1 MFAQK
6 DLIAE
11 TENLRKFALHLTRN
25 KSDADDLVQST
36 FLRALEKA
44 DYFEDGTSLRKWTSK
59 IMFNLFVTDYRR
71 KTRFETQYD
80 PEPYIQAQAIG
91 APQES
96 KAELHAVGD
105 AMVKLSPDHQEILTM
120 VCINDMPY
128 QEVADALDIPVGTVR
143 SRLSR
148 ARESLNGLLETR
160 NAAPYKEFM
169 RVPGFI
175 KHSAGKGHG
184 THGHTSY
191 GKLA

>member
-1 MFAQK
+1 MFAQNN
-6 DLIAE
+6 LIAE

-36 FLRALEKA
+36 FLRALEKS

-80 PEPYIQAQAIG
+80 PEPYIQSQSIG

-96 KAELHAVGD
+96 EAELHAVGD
-105 AMVKLSPDHQEILTM
+105 AMVKLSTDHREILTM

-128 QEVADALDIPVGTVR
+128 QEVADMLHIPVGTVR

-148 ARESLNGLLETR
+148 ARESLNGLLDSGHE
-160 NAAPYKEFM
+160 AEFGPFM
-169 RVPGFI
+169 RVPAFI
-175 KHSAGKGHG
+175 RQGQGP
-184 THGHTSY
+184 Y
-191 GKLA
+191 GKMA

>member
-25 KSDADDLVQST
+25 KADADDLLQST
-36 FLRALEKA
+36 FLRALEKS

-71 KTRFETQYD
+71 KTKFETQYD
-80 PEPYIQAQAIG
+80 PEPYIQAQSMA

-96 KAELHAVGD
+96 ETELHAVGD
-105 AMVKLSPDHQEILTM
+105 AMKKLSADHREILTL
-120 VCINDMPY
+120 VCIKDMPY
-128 QEVADALDIPVGTVR
+128 QEVADLLNIPVGTVR

-148 ARESLNGLLETR
+148 ARESLQLAMNGNNNNRVSVPAYVHSQGQYGE
-160 NAAPYKEFM
+160 AA
-169 RVPGFI
+169 
-175 KHSAGKGHG
+175 
-184 THGHTSY
+184 
-191 GKLA
+191 

>member
-11 TENLRKFALHLTRN
+11 AENLRKFALHLTRN
-25 KSDADDLVQST
+25 KADADDLVQST
-36 FLRALEKA
+36 FLRALEKS

-80 PEPYIQAQAIG
+80 PDPYIQSQAVS

-96 KAELHAVGD
+96 EAELHAVGD
-105 AMVKLSPDHQEILTM
+105 AMNKLSADHREILTM
-120 VCINDMPY
+120 VCVKDMPY
-128 QEVADALDIPVGTVR
+128 QEVADALEIPVGTVR

-148 ARESLNGLLETR
+148 ARESLNTALESG
-160 NAAPYKEFM
+160 NAVDYQDALRMPVYI
-169 RVPGFI
+169 RQ
-175 KHSAGKGHG
+175 
-184 THGHTSY
+184 TSGVY
-191 GKLA
+191 HKSY

>member
-1 MFAQK
+1 MFVQK
-6 DLIAE
+6 DLVAE

-25 KSDADDLVQST
+25 KADADDLVQST
-36 FLRALEKA
+36 FLRTLEKA

-80 PEPYIQAQAIG
+80 PEPYIQSQSVG

-96 KAELHAVGD
+96 ESELHAVND
-105 AMVKLSPDHQEILTM
+105 AIKKLSADHREILTM
-120 VCINDMPY
+120 VCIKDMPY

-148 ARESLNGLLETR
+148 ARESLSAALEAGGATD
-160 NAAPYKEFM
+160 YKEVI
-169 RVPGFI
+169 RIPAYYLRQTG
-175 KHSAGKGHG
+175 G
-184 THGHTSY
+184 TY
-191 GKLA
+191 GKAV

>member
-11 TENLRKFALHLTRN
+11 AENLRKFALHLTRN

-36 FLRALEKA
+36 ILRALEKS

-80 PEPYIQAQAIG
+80 PDPYIQSQAVN

-96 KAELHAVGD
+96 EAELHAVGD
-105 AMVKLSPDHQEILTM
+105 AMNKLSDDHREILTM
-120 VCINDMPY
+120 VCVKDMPY
-128 QEVADALDIPVGTVR
+128 QEVADALCIPVGTVR

-148 ARESLNGLLETR
+148 ARESLNMALESGNT
-160 NAAPYKEFM
+160 ADYQEVM
-169 RVPGFI
+169 RVPAYLRQADGVYH
-175 KHSAGKGHG
+175 KVS
-184 THGHTSY
+184 
-191 GKLA
+191 